1 MPRWL
6 VVPASL
12 FAITRAG
19 VLLVAY
25 VAAPLLHDQTVPP
38 VYHLRGTENLFVDV
52 FGSRWDTGF
61 YVSIAEEGYK
71 LEGVELPSVA
81 FFPLLPLLMRGAMA
95 LGVDALVAGIL
106 ISHLA
111 LLGASILFYRWAE
124 RGWGAKTA
132 ERALWYLLIF
142 PTSLFGSAIYTE
154 SLFLLLAIG
163 ALERARGGHWLAA
176 GVLGALSSLAR
187 LHGVVVGVMLVVA
200 WWEERRRRPDRV
212 PRKAVLAGLL
222 APGGLALFMTH
233 LWLAFGNPLA
243 FADAAAAWG
252 RVPKPPLVTMR
263 EVFVTPPGGWLAAL
277 SAGAIHLDNWIDFLA
292 VMAFL
297 VLGCFLLAERRW
309 SEGLYVV
316 LGVSLSFSS
325 GLLMSQ
331 RRYVWV
337 LFPVFIVLARWGER
351 PWFDRTLTAG
361 SLLLLALFT
370 ALFANGFWVG

>member
-1 MPRWL
+1 L
-6 VVPASL
+6 TL
-12 FAITRAG
+12 FAVTRAC

-25 VAAPLLHDQTVPP
+25 LSAPLLHDQTDPP
-38 VYHLRGTENLFVDV
+38 VYHLRGTDNVLIDV
-52 FGSRWDTGF
+52 LGSRWDTGF

-81 FFPLLPLLMRGAMA
+81 FFPLLPILMRAA
-95 LGVDALVAGIL
+95 TAVGVDAVLAGIL

-111 LLGASILFYRWAE
+111 LLGAALLFYRWAE
-124 RGWGAKTA
+124 QGWGERVA

-163 ALERARGGHWLAA
+163 ALERARGGHWLTA
-176 GVLGALSSLAR
+176 GVLGALSSATR
-187 LHGVVVGVMLVVA
+187 LHGVVVAAMLVVV
-200 WWEERRRRPDRV
+200 WWEERRRRPGEV
-212 PRKAVLAGLL
+212 PATGVLAGLL
-222 APGGLALFMTH
+222 APTGLALFMTH
-233 LWLAFGNPLA
+233 LWLRFGNPLA

-252 RVPKPPLVTMR
+252 RVPKPPLVTMK
-263 EVFVTPPGGWLAAL
+263 EVFVEPAGGWLAAL
-277 SAGAIHLDNWIDFLA
+277 AAGTIHLDNWIDFLA

-297 VLGCFLLAERRW
+297 ALGCFLLAERRW
-309 SEGLYVV
+309 AEGLFVV
-316 LGVSLSFSS
+316 LGVSLSFGS

-337 LFPVFIVLARWGER
+337 LFPVFVLLAVWGER
-351 PWFDRTLTAG
+351 PWVDRVVTAG
-361 SLLLLALFT
+361 SLTLLALFT